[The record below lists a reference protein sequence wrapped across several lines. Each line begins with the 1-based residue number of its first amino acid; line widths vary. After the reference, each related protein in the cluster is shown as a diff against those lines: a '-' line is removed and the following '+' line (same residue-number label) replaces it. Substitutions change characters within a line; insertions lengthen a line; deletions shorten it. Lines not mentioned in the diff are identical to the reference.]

1 MSSVILS
8 LVLLM
13 SLSLW
18 FSTFSMGLV
27 LPVLAMSL
35 MLIMSQMGSG
45 EVYINSIYLE
55 DKLSLIMVLVSF
67 WISIS
72 MITLRNT
79 SKYSF
84 LVVLLLITSICFFTV
99 SSWFMFFVFFEFSLL
114 PIFLVLTYDGEQPE
128 RIRAGRYMM
137 LYTVFISVPFL
148 MAIVLISDVG
158 VKWIYDSS
166 YLMGHVSSSSLFF
179 FCLVG
184 GFLVKVPLFWLHSWL
199 PKAHVESPLWGSI
212 FLAGVL
218 LKFGIYGL
226 MRSVFLSLPEGLYLD
241 FVLVI
246 AMMGAC
252 YSAILAL
259 LSSDVKVIVAY
270 SSVSHMNA
278 CFVGLMML
286 KQFSFKCAIL
296 VSVAH
301 SLSASLLFYMVTMVY
316 SMVGSRS
323 LFVCKSIVSLYPGMV
338 LFCFLS
344 WSLNVGVPPTLSFM
358 GEFCTVAVVM
368 GIWGG
373 FSVGMLS
380 SIFVNSS
387 YSMMVFG
394 CLCHGLKNWFKK
406 SNITYNSIS
415 MVNMS
420 WLFIP
425 QLLLFMFCEFLITC

>member
-8 LVLLM
+8 LFLLM
-13 SLSLW
+13 SLSLYFYS
-18 FSTFSMGLV
+18 FSVGLI
-27 LPVLAMSL
+27 LPVLSMSL
-35 MLIMSQMGSG
+35 MIIMFRLGSDV
-45 EVYINSIYLE
+45 VYISSFWLE
-55 DKLSLIMVLVSF
+55 DKLSLIMVVVSF
-67 WISIS
+67 WVSVS
-72 MITLRNT
+72 MITLRNAN
-79 SKYSF
+79 KYSF
-84 LVVLLLITSICFFTV
+84 LIVLLLSTSICFFSV
-99 SSWFMFFVFFEFSLL
+99 SSWFMFFVFFEFSLI
-114 PIFLVLTYDGEQPE
+114 PIFLVLTFDGEQPE
-128 RIRAGRYMM
+128 RIRAGRFMM

-148 MAIVLISDVG
+148 IAIVIISESGLKCV
-158 VKWIYDSS
+158 YDGSPILGS
-166 YLMGHVSSSSLFF
+166 IFMSPLFF

-226 MRSVFLSLPEGLYLD
+226 MRSVAMSLLEGL
-241 FVLVI
+241 FMEMVLAIGVV
-246 AMMGAC
+246 GAC

-286 KQFSFKCAIL
+286 KQFSWKCAIL

-301 SLSASLLFYMVTMVY
+301 SLSASLLFYMVTVVY
-316 SMVGSRS
+316 GMVGSRS
-323 LFVCKSIVSLYPGMV
+323 LFVCKSIVSLYPGMM

-358 GEFCTVAVVM
+358 GEFCTITVVM
-368 GIWGG
+368 STWWG
-373 FSVGMLS
+373 FSVGLLS

-394 CLCHGLKNWFKK
+394 SLCHGLKNWFKK
-406 SNITYNSIS
+406 SNITYNIIS
-415 MVNMS
+415 MVNMM
-420 WLFIP
+420 WLFFP
-425 QLLLFMFCEFLITC
+425 QLLLFVFCGFVIMS